1 MVTREIAQTRRRNI
15 VLNDGLDKCLVS
27 SAEYTGLTI
36 SAFIRKAVKRECEL
50 AQELELAKAAE
61 LLAGMYE
68 TDEELSAFTA
78 IDGDDF
84 L

>member
-15 VLNDGLDKCLVS
+15 GCSEDLDKCLVS
-27 SAEYTGLTI
+27 SAESTGLTVT
-36 SAFIRKAVKRECEL
+36 AFIRKAVERECEL
-50 AQELELAKAAE
+50 AQDLELTKAAE

-68 TDEELSAFTA
+68 TDEELTAFTG